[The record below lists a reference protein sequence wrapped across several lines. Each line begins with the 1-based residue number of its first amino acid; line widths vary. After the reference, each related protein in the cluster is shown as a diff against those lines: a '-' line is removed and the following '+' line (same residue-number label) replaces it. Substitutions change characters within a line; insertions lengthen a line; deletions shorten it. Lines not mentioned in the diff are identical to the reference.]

1 MFETGDCQTYPDF
14 EFVIVDDG
22 STDGTEELI
31 KSYQDP
37 RIRYFKLN
45 RNSFYCYAANQGLD
59 HCQGDYV
66 AFMNSDDAWLP
77 DKLEKQVT
85 VMEEDRMLGAC
96 FTRVYLVDESG
107 NDLSEECRD
116 MAELFDRKCST
127 QKEYLHT
134 LLQSGIFFVI
144 PQLWS
149 ENLYWIRSD
158 ISIFCIASWQIMICG
173 FGL

>member
-1 MFETGDCQTYPDF
+1 M
-14 EFVIVDDG
+14 
-22 STDGTEELI
+22 
-31 KSYQDP
+31 
-37 RIRYFKLN
+37 
-45 RNSFYCYAANQGLD
+45 
-59 HCQGDYV
+59 

>member
-1 MFETGDCQTYPDF
+1 M
-14 EFVIVDDG
+14 
-22 STDGTEELI
+22 
-31 KSYQDP
+31 
-37 RIRYFKLN
+37 
-45 RNSFYCYAANQGLD
+45 
-59 HCQGDYV
+59 

-134 LLQSGIFFVI
+134 LLQSGNFLCHPSALVRKSVWTR
-144 PQLWS
+144 L
-149 ENLYWIRSD
+149 D
-158 ISIFCIASWQIMICG
+158 ISIFCIVSWRIMTCG